1 MQELIAAGLFAV
13 VLGLVVSER
22 IHRTKVA
29 LAGAAVAAV
38 AGLISQEEAIEA
50 IDWGVIGLLAGMMV
64 LVWGTE
70 RTGIFT
76 YLAIRAAQRALHSAH
91 AHDHPAEA
99 DPPAGGD
106 VALDAD

>member
-1 MQELIAAGLFAV
+1 MARSGAGQPRARRSSRGGGGAAGRRRPEEAPVEEALAAGLFAV
-13 VLGLVVSER
+13 VLGLVVTER

-29 LAGAAVAAV
+29 LAGAAVAAL

-70 RTGIFT
+70 R
-76 YLAIRAAQRALHSAH
+76 
-91 AHDHPAEA
+91 
-99 DPPAGGD
+99 
-106 VALDAD
+106 